1 MEKGVFTGCAGVFL
15 QNNEDQFWRVGEEY
29 KYKGVLTYPAQFNG
43 VFKQFYRVLSRFWA
57 GGQELFL
64 QTNPQKGGVVYKQSP
79 FFGLF
84 LMR

>member
-64 QTNPQKGGVVYKQSP
+64 QTNPKEGLLFTNNRP
-79 FFGLF
+79 FLDCF
-84 LMR
+84 